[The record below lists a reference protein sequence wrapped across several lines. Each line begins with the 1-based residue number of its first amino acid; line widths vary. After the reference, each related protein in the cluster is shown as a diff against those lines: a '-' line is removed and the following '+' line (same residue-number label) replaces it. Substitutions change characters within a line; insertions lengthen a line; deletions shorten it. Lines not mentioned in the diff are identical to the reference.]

1 MLGSLG
7 MLPSTAP
14 NIFSPEIRAEA
25 EPQFADRRSLRRGMS
40 VLVGHYALYFATLAG
55 ALAPLPTL
63 FNVLFAVANGIFIAM
78 LFIIGHDGA
87 HGSFVPGRK
96 RNLWIARIAFI
107 PCVHSVSLW
116 RVIHN
121 KLHHGRTNLKG
132 VDGVWAPMSKAEYDA
147 ASPGRRWLE
156 RVYRGPFGPLI
167 YYYLEFWIHRTLL
180 PLAPEVRNQW
190 KRHLPD
196 SLFAVSGFVLTLAG
210 IAVAGKTMV
219 PARPLWLVLTI
230 GWAVPFAVWNYLMA
244 FTTYLNH
251 THPSILWF
259 DDERLWARHK
269 GNLLDTAN
277 VLMPV
282 DAVPLYTK
290 VMAHTAHHHRT
301 LVPVYALPEAQAEL
315 NQAHGALIEYTL
327 TPSAYRRIYRACK
340 LFDFERMCWTDFGGA
355 PTG

>member
-1 MLGSLG
+1 MLGSLE

-25 EPQFADRRSLRRGMS
+25 EPQFADWWSLRRGMS
-40 VLVGHYALYFATLAG
+40 VRVGHYALYFATLAG

-147 ASPGRRWLE
+147 ASPGAEMAGARLSRSVRSADLLLP
-156 RVYRGPFGPLI
+156 RVLDY
-167 YYYLEFWIHRTLL
+167 RTLL
-180 PLAPEVRNQW
+180 PLAPE
-190 KRHLPD
+190 
-196 SLFAVSGFVLTLAG
+196 FAIYGSVICRKSASRG
-210 IAVAGKTMV
+210 VA
-219 PARPLWLVLTI
+219 L
-230 GWAVPFAVWNYLMA
+230 
-244 FTTYLNH
+244 
-251 THPSILWF
+251 
-259 DDERLWARHK
+259 
-269 GNLLDTAN
+269 
-277 VLMPV
+277 
-282 DAVPLYTK
+282 
-290 VMAHTAHHHRT
+290 
-301 LVPVYALPEAQAEL
+301 
-315 NQAHGALIEYTL
+315 
-327 TPSAYRRIYRACK
+327 C
-340 LFDFERMCWTDFGGA
+340 
-355 PTG
+355 